1 MSASGAVSSARD
13 SRSIRTSTASQRGAA
28 AILGTLDEAAKQLRA
43 YEQAGVERVML
54 QHLDHRDLEMVALI
68 GRELAP
74 AMA

>member
-1 MSASGAVSSARD
+1 M
-13 SRSIRTSTASQRGAA
+13 
-28 AILGTLDEAAKQLRA
+28 
-43 YEQAGVERVML
+43 ERVML